1 MIPYSKQSIND
12 DDINEVIKV
21 LKSDM
26 ITQGPIVKRFEENI
40 CSYTA
45 SNYSVLTNS
54 ATSALH
60 ISCLALGLGNGDI
73 LWTSPNSYVASANV
87 GLMCNAKVDF
97 VDIDPESY
105 NMCPI
110 ALSVKLKQA
119 KKRGKLPK
127 IVMPVHFAGQ
137 SCDMSEIKKLSDKY
151 GFKIIEDASHAIG
164 GIYRGT
170 KIGSCRFSDITVF
183 SFHPV
188 KVITTAEGGC
198 AITNDK
204 QIMEKL
210 KLLCSH
216 GVTRDPK
223 NMVIKNNDKWVYD
236 QISIGFNYRMS
247 GMNAA
252 LGVSQ
257 LLRIDSFIEKRN
269 QIAKKYFKK
278 LKNLDLK
285 LPKLEEYNF
294 SALHLF
300 PIQVKNRKK
309 IYNLLNQNDIRV
321 NVHYRPI
328 HTQPFWQEKGFKVGL
343 CPNSE
348 FYYSRA
354 ISLPIFYDLTDEMQ
368 NKVIRFLQKLCL

>member
-21 LKSDM
+21 LKSEM

-40 CSYTA
+40 CSYTS
-45 SNYSVLTNS
+45 SNYSILTNS

-198 AITNDK
+198 AITNDEH
-204 QIMEKL
+204 IMEKL

-257 LLRIDSFIEKRN
+257 LLRIDSFIDKRN
-269 QIAKKYFKK
+269 QIAKKYFEQ
-278 LKNLDLK
+278 LQNSDLK
-285 LPKLEEYNF
+285 LPKQEEYNF

-300 PIQVKNRKK
+300 PIQVKNRQK

-368 NKVIRFLQKLCL
+368 NKVITVLQKLCL